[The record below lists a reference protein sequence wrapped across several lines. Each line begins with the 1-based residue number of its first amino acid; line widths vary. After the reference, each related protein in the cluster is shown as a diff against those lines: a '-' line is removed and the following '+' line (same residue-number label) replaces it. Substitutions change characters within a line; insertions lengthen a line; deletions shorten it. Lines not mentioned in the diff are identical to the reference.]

1 MPTGKKCVKMNENEF
16 KDMPFI
22 SDKAYEHM
30 KEGFQPYLMYETV
43 DGADKT
49 KTFTCT
55 SCGKEFKNGN
65 TVIEKTVTPETRA
78 LWSVKHKESYK
89 CPYCGVEATAIN
101 TKILNIR
108 KLDESK
114 FTCIFLENN
123 RNDVWIRCF
132 EHSKTYKDTK
142 NNYDLKEWMRYRLQP
157 GKAEFWERCK
167 GEWSKGNFREAF
179 TWNFNY
185 YHEKHYYEFYG
196 DNFALDDTFLKYHS
210 FGYYEGVYGENLPA
224 IKYLCWYAIHPQ
236 IEMLSKL
243 QLFDV
248 LNKMIYGN
256 TDDKSILN
264 WQAKKP
270 WELFGL
276 SKQLYDIWRSEYYGD
291 MNVLK
296 CFKALHG
303 ATKKDFTVSADVLNF
318 SSGQRPNLKKAKKLI
333 SLSRRL
339 NFNLK
344 DAIKYCE
351 KKANILQKKKDTS
364 FPEDYTK
371 KAFEMWLDY
380 LNMAELAGNIK
391 TVSVFPSNLKAAHD
405 SFLIAA
411 NYAKEKKNLEKLK
424 REAVATAA
432 PIIKKFPKVEKIY
445 KSIKNK
451 YSYSNDKYAI
461 IVPDGITDIVLDGM
475 LLGHCTY
482 RTDRYYDRIS
492 TNESYIVFLRK
503 TSDTEMPWYTLEIEP
518 GGTIRQK
525 RTFGDD
531 QLGDLDEAM
540 PFLFKWQS
548 VVAGRLNKSDRIK
561 AQKSKILRTEGFE
574 ELRRT
579 KKKINYGKLQ
589 GTLLVEA
596 LEKDLM
602 EAEKLA

>member
-1 MPTGKKCVKMNENEF
+1 MGKKCVKMNEENEF
-16 KDMPFI
+16 KDMPPL
-22 SDKAYEHM
+22 SDEAREYMRHN
-30 KEGFQPYLMYETV
+30 FRPYLIFKTV
-43 DGADKT
+43 DPTKKT
-49 KTFTCT
+49 KEYTCT
-55 SCGKEFKNGN
+55 ACGKKFANGH
-65 TVIEKTVTPETRA
+65 TVIKRTETPETRA
-78 LWSVKHKESYK
+78 LWSAKHKESHK
-89 CPYCGVEATAIN
+89 CPYCSTQATAIN
-101 TKILNIR
+101 SKILNTENLNEY
-108 KLDESK
+108 KYV
-114 FTCIFLENN
+114 CIFIKNN
-123 RNDVWIRCF
+123 RDDVWIRCF
-132 EHSKTYKDTK
+132 ERCKKYSGTK
-142 NNYDLKEWMRYRLQP
+142 YNCDFRELMRYRLRP
-157 GKAEFWERCK
+157 GQAEFWELC
-167 GEWSKGNFREAF
+167 GDDWLKGNFREAF
-179 TWNFNY
+179 TWN
-185 YHEKHYYEFYG
+185 HGCWCEKYCYEFYG
-196 DNFALDDTFLKYHS
+196 DDFALDDTFLKYHS
-210 FGYYEGVYGENLPA
+210 FGYYEGVYGINLPA

-248 LNKMIYGN
+248 LNEMIFRN
-256 TDDKSILN
+256 TDDKSILH
-264 WQAKKP
+264 WKAKKP
-270 WELFGL
+270 WDLFGL
-276 SKQLYDIWRSEYYGD
+276 SKQLYDIWSIEYYGE

-296 CFKALHG
+296 IFKALRG
-303 ATKKDFTVSADVLNF
+303 TSAKDFILSADVLKHTE
-318 SSGQRPNLKKAKKLI
+318 QKLKEAKKLI
-333 SLSRRL
+333 SLSHKL
-339 NFNLK
+339 NFNVK
-344 DAIKYCE
+344 DAIKYCVKSGE
-351 KKANILQKKKDTS
+351 RLAKKKNTGY
-364 FPEDYTK
+364 FRDYTRE
-371 KAFEMWLDY
+371 AFEMWLDY
-380 LNMAELAGNIK
+380 LDMAKLMESIK

-424 REAVATAA
+424 REAVASAA

-451 YSYSNDKYAI
+451 YSYSNDKYTI

-503 TSDTEMPWYTLEIEP
+503 TSETEMPWYTLEIEP

-540 PFLFKWQS
+540 PFLFEWQS

-602 EAEKLA
+602 EAKKIV

>member
-1 MPTGKKCVKMNENEF
+1 MGKKCVKMNEQNEF
-16 KDMPFI
+16 KDMPPLSNEALQYMEKDFR
-22 SDKAYEHM
+22 
-30 KEGFQPYLMYETV
+30 PYLIYKTV
-43 DGADKT
+43 DSAGET
-49 KTFTCT
+49 KRFTCT
-55 SCGKEFKNGN
+55 ACGKTFKSGS
-65 TVIEKTVTPETRA
+65 TVKERTITPEMRA
-78 LWSVKHKESYK
+78 LWSAKHKETHK
-89 CPYCGVEATAIN
+89 CPYCDVESTAVN
-101 TKILNIR
+101 AKILNTKR
-108 KLDESK
+108 LDEEK
-114 FTCIFLENN
+114 FTCVFLKNN
-123 RNDVWIRCF
+123 RDDIWIRCF
-132 EHSKTYKDTK
+132 ERQRTYEGTK
-142 NNYDLKEWMRYRLQP
+142 YNYKFTEWMRYRLQP
-157 GKAEFWERCK
+157 GKAEFWERYNGDWC
-167 GEWSKGNFREAF
+167 KGNFREAF
-179 TWNFNY
+179 TWNFGPN
-185 YHEKHYYEFYG
+185 HKRHDYEFYG

-210 FGYYEGVYGENLPA
+210 FGYYEGVYGINLPA

-243 QLFDV
+243 RLFDV
-248 LNKMIYGN
+248 LNEMIFRN

-276 SKQLYDIWRSEYYGD
+276 SKQLYDVWKNKYDGNI
-291 MNVLK
+291 NILK
-296 CFKALHG
+296 CFKALKG
-303 ATKKDFTVSADVLNF
+303 SSAKDFILSADILKHT
-318 SSGQRPNLKKAKKLI
+318 GQKLKEAKKLT
-333 SLSRRL
+333 SLSRKL
-339 NFNLK
+339 NFNVK
-344 DAIKYCE
+344 DAIKYCVKSGE
-351 KKANILQKKKDTS
+351 RLAKKKNTRY
-364 FPEDYTK
+364 FRDYTQE
-371 KAFEMWLDY
+371 AFEMWLDY
-380 LNMAELAGNIK
+380 LDMAKVAGCIK

-405 SFLIAA
+405 TFLIAA
-411 NYAKEKKNLEKLK
+411 NYAREKKNLEKLK
-424 REAVATAA
+424 CEAVATAV

-475 LLGHCTY
+475 LLSHCTY

-540 PFLFKWQS
+540 PFLFEWQS
-548 VVAGRLNKSDRIK
+548 VVAGRLNKSERIK

-602 EAEKLA
+602 EAEN

>member
-1 MPTGKKCVKMNENEF
+1 MGKKCVKMNEQNEF
-16 KDMPFI
+16 KDMPPL
-22 SDKAYEHM
+22 SDEAHEYMEKD
-30 KEGFQPYLMYETV
+30 FRPYLIYKSVE
-43 DGADKT
+43 GAGKA

-142 NNYDLKEWMRYRLQP
+142 NNYDLKEWMRYRLRP
-157 GKAEFWERCK
+157 GKAEFWERCN

-248 LNKMIYGN
+248 LNEMIYGN

-318 SSGQRPNLKKAKKLI
+318 SSDRRPNLKKAKKLI

-344 DAIKYCE
+344 DAIKYCVRSGE
-351 KKANILQKKKDTS
+351 RLAKKKNTCY
-364 FPEDYTK
+364 FRDYTRE
-371 KAFEMWLDY
+371 AFEMWLDY
-380 LNMAELAGNIK
+380 LDMAKVAGSIK

-540 PFLFKWQS
+540 PFLFKWQN

>member
-1 MPTGKKCVKMNENEF
+1 MEKKCVKMNEQNEF
-16 KDMPFI
+16 KDMPLL

-30 KEGFQPYLMYETV
+30 KENFRPYLIYETI
-43 DGADKT
+43 DSNNKT
-49 KTFTCT
+49 KKFVCT
-55 SCGKEFKNGN
+55 SCGKSFKNGSAVSER
-65 TVIEKTVTPETRA
+65 TTTPEMRS
-78 LWSVKHKESYK
+78 LWAVRHKETYK
-89 CPYCGVEATAIN
+89 CPYCGTEAKAIN
-101 TKILNIR
+101 SKILSTRNLNEY
-108 KLDESK
+108 KY
-114 FTCIFLENN
+114 TCVFLKNN
-123 RNDVWIRCF
+123 RDDIWIRCF
-132 EHSKTYKDTK
+132 SHSRTYKGTEYTH
-142 NNYDLKEWMRYRLQP
+142 NFKEWMRYRLRP
-157 GKAEFWERCK
+157 GQAEFWELC
-167 GEWSKGNFREAF
+167 GDDWLKGNFREAF
-179 TWNFNY
+179 TWN
-185 YHEKHYYEFYG
+185 HGRWCEKYCYEFYG

-210 FGYYEGVYGENLPA
+210 FGYYEGVYGINLPA
-224 IKYLCWYAIHPQ
+224 IKYLCWYAIRPQ
-236 IEMLSKL
+236 IEILSKL
-243 QLFDV
+243 GLFDV
-248 LNKMIYGN
+248 LNEMIFRN

-276 SKQLYDIWRSEYYGD
+276 PKQLYDIWRSEYYGAID
-291 MNVLK
+291 VLK
-296 CFKALHG
+296 IFKALHG
-303 ATKKDFTVSADVLNF
+303 TSAKDFILSADVLEHT
-318 SSGQRPNLKKAKKLI
+318 GQKLKEAKKLI
-333 SLSRRL
+333 SLSRKL
-339 NFNLK
+339 NFNVK
-344 DAIKYCE
+344 DAIKYCVRSGE
-351 KKANILQKKKDTS
+351 RLAKKKNTCY
-364 FPEDYTK
+364 FRDYTQE
-371 KAFEMWLDY
+371 AFEMWLDY
-380 LNMAELAGNIK
+380 LDMAKVAGSIK

>member
-1 MPTGKKCVKMNENEF
+1 MGKKCVKMNEENEF
-16 KDMPFI
+16 KDMPPL
-22 SDKAYEHM
+22 SDEAREYMEKDFRSYLIYESV
-30 KEGFQPYLMYETV
+30 EGA
-43 DGADKT
+43 GKT
-49 KTFTCT
+49 KRFTCT
-55 SCGKEFKNGN
+55 ACGKAFKNGSAGKER
-65 TVIEKTVTPETRA
+65 TITPEMRA
-78 LWSVKHKESYK
+78 LWSAKHKEAYK
-89 CPYCGVEATAIN
+89 CPYCGVEATVIN
-101 TKILNIR
+101 SRILSTRN
-108 KLDESK
+108 LDEEK
-114 FTCIFLENN
+114 CTCVFLKSG
-123 RNDVWIRCF
+123 RDDVWIRCF
-132 EHSKTYKDTK
+132 IRSRTYEGTK
-142 NNYDLKEWMRYRLQP
+142 YTYGFREWMRYRLSP
-157 GKAEFWERCK
+157 GKAEFWELYN
-167 GEWSKGNFREAF
+167 GGWSKGNFREAF
-179 TWNFNY
+179 TWNFGY
-185 YHEKHYYEFYG
+185 YHESHDYEVYG
-196 DNFALDDTFLKYHS
+196 DNFTLEDTFLKYHS
-210 FGYYEGVYGENLPA
+210 FKYYEGVYAANLPA

-243 QLFDV
+243 GLFDV
-248 LNKMIYGN
+248 LNEMIFRN

-276 SKQLYDIWRSEYYGD
+276 PKQLYDIWRSEYYGEMD
-291 MNVLK
+291 VLK
-296 CFKALHG
+296 IFKALRG
-303 ATKKDFTVSADVLNF
+303 TSAKDFILSADVLKHT
-318 SSGQRPNLKKAKKLI
+318 GQKLKEAKKLI
-333 SLSRRL
+333 SLSRKL
-339 NFNLK
+339 NFNVK
-344 DAIKYCE
+344 DAIKYCVKSGE
-351 KKANILQKKKDTS
+351 CLAKKKNTCC
-364 FPEDYTK
+364 FRDYTQE
-371 KAFEMWLDY
+371 AFEMWLDY
-380 LNMAELAGNIK
+380 LDMAKLTESIK

-411 NYAKEKKNLEKLK
+411 NYAKEKKNLEELK
-424 REAVATAA
+424 RKAVATAA

-451 YSYSNDKYAI
+451 YSYSNDKYTI

-525 RTFGDD
+525 RTTGDN
-531 QLGDLDEAM
+531 QFEDLDEAM
-540 PFLFKWQS
+540 PFLLEWQS

-561 AQKSKILRTEGFE
+561 AQKSKVLRIEGFE

-579 KKKINYGKLQ
+579 KKKINYGELQ

>member
-1 MPTGKKCVKMNENEF
+1 MNEQNEF
-16 KDMPFI
+16 KDMPPL
-22 SDKAYEHM
+22 SDEAREYMRH
-30 KEGFQPYLMYETV
+30 GFQPYLIFETV
-43 DGADKT
+43 DPTKKT
-49 KTFTCT
+49 KEYICT
-55 SCGKEFKNGN
+55 TCGKKFANGH
-65 TVIEKTVTPETRA
+65 TVVERTETPEMRA
-78 LWSVKHKESYK
+78 LWFAKHKEAYK

-101 TKILNIR
+101 SRILNTR
-108 KLDESK
+108 NLDEEK
-114 FTCIFLENN
+114 CTCIFLKNG
-123 RNDVWIRCF
+123 RDDVWIRCF
-132 EHSKTYKDTK
+132 EHQRTYEGAKY
-142 NNYDLKEWMRYRLQP
+142 NYKSTEWMRYRLQP
-157 GKAEFWERCK
+157 GKAEFWERYNGDWC
-167 GEWSKGNFREAF
+167 KGNFREAF
-179 TWNFNY
+179 TWNFGLV
-185 YHEKHYYEFYG
+185 HERHNYEFYG

-210 FGYYEGVYGENLPA
+210 FGYYEGVYGINLPA

-243 QLFDV
+243 CLFDV
-248 LNKMIYGN
+248 LNEMVFSN

-276 SKQLYDIWRSEYYGD
+276 PKQLYDVWKNKYDGSI
-291 MNVLK
+291 NILK
-296 CFKALHG
+296 CFKALKG
-303 ATKKDFTVSADVLNF
+303 SSAKDFILSADILKHT
-318 SSGQRPNLKKAKKLI
+318 GQKLKEAKKLI
-333 SLSRRL
+333 SLSRKL
-339 NFNLK
+339 NFNVK
-344 DAIKYCE
+344 DAIKYCVKSGE
-351 KKANILQKKKDTS
+351 RLAKKKNTRY
-364 FPEDYTK
+364 FRDYTQE
-371 KAFEMWLDY
+371 AFEMWLDY
-380 LNMAELAGNIK
+380 LDMAKVAGCIK

-411 NYAKEKKNLEKLK
+411 NYAREKKNLEKLK

-451 YSYSNDKYAI
+451 YSYSNDKYTI

-540 PFLFKWQS
+540 PFLFEWQS

-561 AQKSKILRTEGFE
+561 AQKSKILRAEGFE

-579 KKKINYGKLQ
+579 KKRINYGKLQ